1 MSRTVAVAII
11 GTGFAGLGMAIRLKK
26 AGYTDITLFEKASD
40 VGGCWRDNTYPGA
53 ACDVPSHLYSFSFEP
68 KSDWSRRYA
77 PQPEILQYLRDTA
90 RKYDVLRH
98 VRFNT
103 EVLAATFD
111 EPAGLWHLELS
122 DGTRHDADVVIAG
135 TGQLSRP
142 AYPRI
147 PGIESFAG
155 ELFHSARWNHDYD
168 LRGKRVAVIGTGAS
182 AIQFVPQIQPRVAKL
197 TLFQRD
203 AAHVL
208 PKPDYAYPPAAQ
220 TAFQVVPGLQRVSR
234 WATYWQLEPRA
245 AAFTRFPALMAP
257 FEQRFRRNLRR
268 QVGDRG
274 LRAKLSP
281 RDPIGCKRVLISNDF
296 YGALVQPNV
305 EVVTDAITEIRP
317 NGLVTV
323 DGAVH
328 EVDAIILGTGFQ
340 ATDLL
345 APIRITGRDGLLLSE
360 AWREGAEAYLGI
372 SVATFPNLFILYG
385 PNTNLGHSSI
395 VFMLEAQI
403 GYVRQAVDRLARG
416 DLAWVDVRADVQDAF
431 NDEIQRRIKASVWA
445 QGCTSWYQ
453 TASGKNPLN
462 WPGFTLS
469 YRLRTRKFPERH
481 YQLQPTPVRR
491 LALVR

>member
-1 MSRTVAVAII
+1 
-11 GTGFAGLGMAIRLKK
+11 
-26 AGYTDITLFEKASD
+26 
-40 VGGCWRDNTYPGA
+40 
-53 ACDVPSHLYSFSFEP
+53 
-68 KSDWSRRYA
+68 
-77 PQPEILQYLRDTA
+77 
-90 RKYDVLRH
+90 
-98 VRFNT
+98 
-103 EVLAATFD
+103 
-111 EPAGLWHLELS
+111 
-122 DGTRHDADVVIAG
+122 
-135 TGQLSRP
+135 
-142 AYPRI
+142 
-147 PGIESFAG
+147 
-155 ELFHSARWNHDYD
+155 
-168 LRGKRVAVIGTGAS
+168 
-182 AIQFVPQIQPRVAKL
+182 
-197 TLFQRD
+197 
-203 AAHVL
+203 
-208 PKPDYAYPPAAQ
+208 
-220 TAFQVVPGLQRVSR
+220 
-234 WATYWQLEPRA
+234 
-245 AAFTRFPALMAP
+245 
-257 FEQRFRRNLRR
+257 
-268 QVGDRG
+268 
-274 LRAKLSP
+274 
-281 RDPIGCKRVLISNDF
+281 VLISNDF

-481 YQLQPTPVRR
+481 YQLQPMPVRR
-491 LALVR
+491 LALVG